1 MLRWRAGS
9 CMRPWCGI
17 LCVGVSLNLAGA
29 LAGGWSRAAAA
40 SELIVRPDSPVA
52 EKGSEVG
59 FSVVS
64 SDVFIHGGELIE
76 RRDLRAGR
84 CGPLREIDAQL
95 RRDPSGQAWR
105 GAVRI
110 DREGVI
116 IVCAHLLPEIW
127 VSTPAGLRHGIQHG
141 ADAADGFVLEEFA
154 KALVNLDPND
164 TSYAVPI
171 RQRLELVPLTNP
183 ALVHPGQSMEVLVLH
198 RGEPIA
204 AHVQATYDGFTD
216 KPDTYFE
223 AVDSGAN
230 GTATI
235 KITAPGLWFIHVEYS
250 VPEITDAYQRWVG
263 HAGLLLMVR

>member
-1 MLRWRAGS
+1 
-9 CMRPWCGI
+9 MRQWCGI
-17 LCVGVSLNLAGA
+17 LCVGVCLNLVEA
-29 LAGGWSRAAAA
+29 LAGGWSHAAAA
-40 SELIVRPDSPVA
+40 SELIVEPDSPVA
-52 EKGSEVG
+52 EKGSELG
-59 FSVVS
+59 FSVIS
-64 SDVFIHGGELIE
+64 SEVFIHGSELIE

-84 CGPLREIDAQL
+84 CGPFREIDAQL
-95 RRDPSGQAWR
+95 RRDPKGQAWR

-110 DREGVI
+110 EREGAI
-116 IVCAHLLPEIW
+116 TICAHLLPEIW
-127 VSTPAGLRHGIQHG
+127 VSTPAGLRQRMEHS
-141 ADAADGFVLEEFA
+141 ADAANSFVLEEFA

-204 AHVQATYDGFTD
+204 AHVQATYDGFSD

-223 AVDSGAN
+223 AMDSGAN

-250 VPEITDAYQRWVG
+250 VPEITDAYRRWVG
-263 HAGLLLMVR
+263 RAALLLMVR